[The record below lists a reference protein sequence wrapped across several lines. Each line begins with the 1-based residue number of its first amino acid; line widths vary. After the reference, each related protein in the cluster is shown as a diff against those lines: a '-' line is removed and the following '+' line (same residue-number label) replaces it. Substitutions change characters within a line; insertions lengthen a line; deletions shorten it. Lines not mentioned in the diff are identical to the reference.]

1 VSGVDFLLAALG
13 GALIGWLA
21 CAMVMSRRAARLDE
35 AATATVSLADE
46 VLARSD
52 TGYLILDADGLVV
65 LSNDRADQLGVVRHG
80 EALPAVVSGASRA
93 SISGEVVDLSLGVLQ
108 PARPVGVAR
117 APSRTVHAV
126 ARSLGNGLVMVS
138 AFDDSEAQRL
148 EAVRRDFF
156 ANVSHELKTPV
167 GAIALLSEAVLDAID
182 DPDTV
187 SRFAG
192 QMNREA
198 RRLAAL
204 VTELITLS
212 RLQSTEPIPEPAVV
226 EVDTI
231 VEETLNRTAT
241 SAEQA
246 HISVT
251 TDNPSGLLVRGDRT
265 LLVTALTNLV
275 ENAIHY
281 SPAGTPVSVTRT
293 VRAGK
298 VQIAVTDRGPG
309 IPRAL
314 HERVFERFFRIDPAR
329 SRATGGTGLGLSIV
343 KHIAANHGG
352 AATLWS
358 RPGTGSTF
366 TLVLPAVDGPPSL
379 TGTRG
384 PAEMGESADSGDPA
398 EISSPAGGTP
408 VPADHHPAGSM
419 PAVPAVPAENR
430 GVS

>member
-1 VSGVDFLLAALG
+1 MLAALG
-13 GALIGWLA
+13 GALIGWLV
-21 CAMVMSRRAARLDE
+21 CAVVLSRRATRSDE
-35 AATATVSLADE
+35 VGAAPLSLADE
-46 VLARSD
+46 VLARSE

-65 LSNDRADQLGVVRHG
+65 LSNGRADELGVVRHG

-93 SISGEVVDLSLGVLQ
+93 TISGEVVDLSLGVLQ
-108 PARPVGVAR
+108 SARVVGVAR

-126 ARSLGNGLVMVS
+126 ARSLGGGMVMVS

-167 GAIALLSEAVLDAID
+167 GAIALLSEAVLDAVD

-187 SRFAG
+187 RRFAG

-212 RLQSTEPIPEPAVV
+212 RLQSTEPIPEPTVV
-226 EVDTI
+226 EVDQV

-246 HISVT
+246 DITVA
-251 TDNPSGLLVRGDRT
+251 TDHPSGLLVRGDRA

-293 VRAGK
+293 VRGGH

-309 IPRAL
+309 IAQDL

-366 TLVLPAVDGPPSL
+366 TLVLPAVDGPPSP
-379 TGTRG
+379 TEHR
-384 PAEMGESADSGDPA
+384 P
-398 EISSPAGGTP
+398 PAGEL
-408 VPADHHPAGSM
+408 VPATESRAGST
-419 PAVPAVPAENR
+419 PAVPAENR
-430 GVS
+430 GVSS

>member
-1 VSGVDFLLAALG
+1 MSGVGYLLAALG

-21 CAMVMSRRAARLDE
+21 CAVVLSRRPARDLDVPVP
-35 AATATVSLADE
+35 VSLAEE
-46 VLARSD
+46 VLARSS
-52 TGYLILDADGLVV
+52 TGYLILDADGVVV
-65 LSNDRADQLGVVRHG
+65 LSNGRADELGVVRHG
-80 EALPAVVSGASRA
+80 EALPAVVSGAGRA
-93 SISGEVVDLSLGVLQ
+93 AISGETVDLSLGALQ
-108 PARPVGVAR
+108 PARIVGLPRPA
-117 APSRTVHAV
+117 ARTVHAV
-126 ARSLGNGLVMVS
+126 ARAIGDGMVMVA

-167 GAIALLSEAVLDAID
+167 GAIALLAEAVLDAID
-182 DPDTV
+182 DPETV
-187 SRFAG
+187 QRFAG
-192 QMNREA
+192 QMGRES

-226 EVDTI
+226 EVDQVI
-231 VEETLNRTAT
+231 EETLNRVAT

-246 HISVT
+246 DIEIT
-251 TDNPSGLLVRGDRT
+251 TDRPSGLLVRGDRS
-265 LLVTALTNLV
+265 LLVSALTNLV

-281 SPAGTPVSVTRT
+281 SPARTPVSVTRT
-293 VRAGK
+293 TRGGH

-309 IPRAL
+309 IPQEL

-352 AATLWS
+352 VATLWS

-366 TLVLPAVDGPPSL
+366 TLVLPAAGGPAASPPPIEYRDPAADAPAGAAPL
-379 TGTRG
+379 APAVHAETRG
-384 PAEMGESADSGDPA
+384 AS
-398 EISSPAGGTP
+398 
-408 VPADHHPAGSM
+408 
-419 PAVPAVPAENR
+419 
-430 GVS
+430 